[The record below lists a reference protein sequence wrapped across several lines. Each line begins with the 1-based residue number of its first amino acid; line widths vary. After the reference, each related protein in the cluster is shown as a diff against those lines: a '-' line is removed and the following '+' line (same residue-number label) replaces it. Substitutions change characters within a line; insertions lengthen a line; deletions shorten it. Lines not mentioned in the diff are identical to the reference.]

1 MHAGTPLTDE
11 DRWPWL
17 RAIAHEIDAM
27 RARGEPAVVACSA
40 LKRAYRDILI
50 GDRTDVVL
58 VYLQGS
64 KALIA
69 ERIAARKGHFMPPA
83 LLDSQFATLEEPGED
98 EHPIVVSIAPPPDAI
113 VDEVVRQTE
122 GAHSMSGEFAVY
134 PSLRDRVV
142 FITGGASGIGAE
154 HVTQFAAQ
162 GAKVAFVDIADD
174 AAQALIDR
182 IEAAGHP
189 VPFYQHCDLKDIAAL
204 QATIAEVGRR
214 LGPITVLVNNAA
226 NDQRHKFEDVTV
238 EYWDERLAT
247 NLRHQF
253 FAIQAVAPMMRAAGG
268 GSIINFGSV
277 SWHSLQGG
285 MPAYT
290 TAKAAVE
297 GLTRGMARDLGPDRI
312 RVNTVIPG
320 WIMTERQITLWLTP
334 EAEKNLMQVQCL
346 KEKLAPA
353 DVTRM
358 VLWLASDDSRMCT
371 AQLWVVDAGRM

>member
-1 MHAGTPLTDE
+1 
-11 DRWPWL
+11 
-17 RAIAHEIDAM
+17 
-27 RARGEPAVVACSA
+27 
-40 LKRAYRDILI
+40 
-50 GDRTDVVL
+50 
-58 VYLQGS
+58 
-64 KALIA
+64 
-69 ERIAARKGHFMPPA
+69 
-83 LLDSQFATLEEPGED
+83 
-98 EHPIVVSIAPPPDAI
+98 
-113 VDEVVRQTE
+113 
-122 GAHSMSGEFAVY
+122 MSEQFAVY

-162 GAKVAFVDIADD
+162 GAKVAFVDVADD
-174 AAQALIDR
+174 AAQALIGK
-182 IEAAGHP
+182 IEAAGQLK
-189 VPFYQHCDLKDIAAL
+189 PFYQRCDLKDIAAL

-238 EYWDERLAT
+238 EYWDERMAT
-247 NLRHQF
+247 NLRYQF
-253 FAIQAVAPMMRAAGG
+253 FAIQAAAPMMRSAGG

-297 GLTRGMARDLGPDRI
+297 GLTRGMARDLGPDKI

-320 WIMTERQITLWLTP
+320 WIMTERQIALWLTP
-334 EAEKNLMQVQCL
+334 EGERNLMQVQCL
-346 KEKLAPA
+346 KKKLVPA

-358 VLWLASDDSRMCT
+358 VLWLASDDSRMCS

>member
-1 MHAGTPLTDE
+1 
-11 DRWPWL
+11 
-17 RAIAHEIDAM
+17 
-27 RARGEPAVVACSA
+27 
-40 LKRAYRDILI
+40 
-50 GDRTDVVL
+50 
-58 VYLQGS
+58 
-64 KALIA
+64 
-69 ERIAARKGHFMPPA
+69 
-83 LLDSQFATLEEPGED
+83 
-98 EHPIVVSIAPPPDAI
+98 
-113 VDEVVRQTE
+113 
-122 GAHSMSGEFAVY
+122 MSGEFAIY

-154 HVTQFAAQ
+154 HVAQFAAQ
-162 GAKVAFVDIADD
+162 GARVAFVDIADD
-174 AAQALIDR
+174 AAQALVSKV
-182 IEAAGHP
+182 EAAGHP
-189 VPFYQHCDLKDIAAL
+189 TPFYRHCDLKDIAAL
-204 QATIAEVGRR
+204 QAAIADVRR
-214 LGPITVLVNNAA
+214 TLGPITVLVNNAA
-226 NDQRHKFEDVTV
+226 NDQRHRFEDVTV
-238 EYWDERLAT
+238 DYWDERLAT

-297 GLTRGMARDLGPDRI
+297 GLTRGMARDLGPDQI

-334 EAEKNLMQVQCL
+334 EGERNLMQVQCL
-346 KEKLAPA
+346 KEKLLPA